1 MAVGGICLESELFDA
16 QLLEELVENTDE
28 VAQSEAI
35 VSDNTY
41 HKIYVRKWST
51 CTQLINISFPL
62 LK

>member
-1 MAVGGICLESELFDA
+1 MAVGGVCLESELFDA

-41 HKIYVRKWST
+41 HKIYVRK
-51 CTQLINISFPL
+51 CNIAHVLNS
-62 LK
+62 